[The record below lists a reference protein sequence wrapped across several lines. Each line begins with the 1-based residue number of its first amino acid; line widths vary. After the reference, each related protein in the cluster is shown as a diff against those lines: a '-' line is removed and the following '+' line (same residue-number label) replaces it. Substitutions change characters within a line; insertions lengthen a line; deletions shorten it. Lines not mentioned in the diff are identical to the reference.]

1 MTNKS
6 KAQMTSKSKAQMTS
20 KSMAQ
25 QNLSQSLD
33 NQSQLLD
40 SQVNYWTTKSSN
52 KRAQVQGPF
61 NNPRKPSSYKTLEEE
76 EDDFSY
82 KYSSISSFRETEK
95 FSQETS
101 SSRQ

>member
-33 NQSQLLD
+33 NQSELLD

-52 KRAQVQGPF
+52 KRAQV
-61 NNPRKPSSYKTLEEE
+61 
-76 EDDFSY
+76 
-82 KYSSISSFRETEK
+82 
-95 FSQETS
+95 
-101 SSRQ
+101 